1 VTGVVIIERVK
12 CVYDEM
18 KITDMCTFSKGCVQ
32 NFKEPA
38 AEGGTQ
44 MEYFSDWLYSPSIG
58 AVIKKKMLWGKN
70 LYQCRYCLI
79 VWNVL

>member
-1 VTGVVIIERVK
+1 VTGLVIIERVK
-12 CVYDEM
+12 CVYNEM

-44 MEYFSDWLYSPSIG
+44 MEYFSDWLCNPSIG
-58 AVIKKKMLWGKN
+58 AVTKKRVVGKY

-79 VWNVL
+79 VLKVL